1 MTHPNPASRATPQRG
16 ALPQAAPP
24 FAGTPRASGPAPA
37 PAASLRRRLDG
48 RRAGAPRPGRGA
60 VVATA
65 TAAVEVSAGVDLLV
79 VTAGGSPTTAALVM
93 GAGIVGGL
101 TGGVGWLFRTR
112 WGLDAPS
119 RELRRR
125 ISAETRTAAAVEP
138 LESAGWVALHDRLV
152 AHERVPHIL
161 LGPPGALVLHPHSFG
176 RLASTLARLRR
187 VARLGRRP
195 APRPVL
201 PDELGDPTALRT
213 RDNLVT
219 VTAGEPDLDG
229 WYHLARAVVPI
240 LDRPADAGLPEP
252 TPVVHLP
259 AGTVLRRA
267 LETELPAGISRTA
280 VAYLASIVDH
290 ACPPA

>member
-1 MTHPNPASRATPQRG
+1 MTHPNPAERAAPSRG
-16 ALPQAAPP
+16 AVPQAAPP
-24 FAGTPRASGPAPA
+24 FAGTPRTAGPAPA

-48 RRAGAPRPGRGA
+48 RGA
-60 VVATA
+60 VIATA
-65 TAAVEVSAGVDLLV
+65 TAAVGVSAGVDLLV
-79 VTAGGSPTTAALVM
+79 VTAGGSPTTAVLVM

-161 LGPPGALVLHPHSFG
+161 LGPPGALVLHPYSFG
-176 RLASTLARLRR
+176 RLAPTLARVHR
-187 VARLGRRP
+187 VVRLGRRP

-219 VTAGEPDLDG
+219 VMAGEPDLDG

-240 LDRPADAGLPEP
+240 LDQPADTGLPEP

-259 AGTVLRRA
+259 VGKVLRQA

-280 VAYLASIVDH
+280 VAYLASIIDH